1 MNSEYHY
8 IGRFAPSPSGPLHF
22 GSLVAALASFLDAR
36 SQNGQWLIRIEDLD
50 PPRESPS
57 APETILKQLKDFEL
71 AWDGSVLFQST
82 RLDAYAAALARLKD
96 RKLTFQ
102 CRCSRN
108 KTPSIYPGTCRDAA
122 HAETSAGLPTST
134 RLRVEACEVSFEDRI
149 LGTKTW
155 NLQHQIGDFII
166 RRKDN
171 LFAYQLAVVVDDAYQ
186 NITHI
191 VRGSDLL
198 DSTPR
203 QIFLNQCLDLPQP
216 VYAHLPVI
224 LGKDGFKLSKQAM
237 ARPISNEDPIRL
249 LKLALKALGQKVIDS
264 VDYSE
269 VLALSILNWDI
280 GQVPK
285 NLSQSITNLSDEDV
299 LK

>member
-8 IGRFAPSPSGPLHF
+8 VGRFAPSPSGPLHF

-108 KTPSIYPGTCRDAA
+108 KTPSIYPVSYT
-122 HAETSAGLPTST
+122 HLTLPT
-134 RLRVEACEVSFEDRI
+134 
-149 LGTKTW
+149 
-155 NLQHQIGDFII
+155 
-166 RRKDN
+166 
-171 LFAYQLAVVVDDAYQ
+171 
-186 NITHI
+186 
-191 VRGSDLL
+191 
-198 DSTPR
+198 TPY
-203 QIFLNQCLDLPQP
+203 
-216 VYAHLPVI
+216 V
-224 LGKDGFKLSKQAM
+224 
-237 ARPISNEDPIRL
+237 
-249 LKLALKALGQKVIDS
+249 
-264 VDYSE
+264 
-269 VLALSILNWDI
+269 
-280 GQVPK
+280 
-285 NLSQSITNLSDEDV
+285 
-299 LK
+299 